1 GDILSAGDY
10 QWGQVR
16 SQDMI
21 ITLQWLYEHYPGN
34 QSQMLLDNMNFLH
47 EKGLNW
53 EDWYNK
59 AAYFGQRM
67 NKDLNTLNINLTTE
81 NYPFEHGVNVGQGLK
96 AVAVVRRFTH
106 NDSLIQTAMD
116 GVNWTMT
123 YHGASSGTILA
134 DERLVGLAPYSGS
147 ELCTSV
153 ETMYSLSYLYGALGT
168 NYYADRAELAAFNSL
183 PAMLTPDWWGRQ
195 YMEEPNQPYAQN
207 LSETPFYNTNSWG
220 QTFGLEPNYPCFGE
234 NALAHALLSPGTAKT
249 TLSGGN
255 VTVSCT
261 TAYPFL
267 QTLSYIVTADAPM
280 DFYVRVPAWAGS
292 NSSVTV
298 NFNAFN
304 ASTPI
309 SPDPETG
316 LHKLSLPEGT
326 SNMSYTLSSIIRT
339 EARENDTV
347 AVYKGA
353 LLYALDVTNTNTSTL
368 PKPYNDPSTFYNESY
383 APPESMDWEYHNTS
397 AWSYAIDP
405 STLCYNEPNDTSS
418 YYTLADPIFAPGAP
432 PGYITAR
439 ACEIDWPL
447 FLGSVPGYPPT
458 GDAKKCLGDAKE
470 VKLVPY
476 ASAKTH
482 MAELPVIDLSS

>member
-16 SQDMI
+16 SQDMM

-67 NKDLNTLNINLTTE
+67 NEDLNS
-81 NYPFEHGVNVGQGLK
+81 LK

-220 QTFGLEPNYPCFGE
+220 QTFGLEPNYPCFGD

-249 TLSGGN
+249 ILSGGN

-261 TAYPFL
+261 TGYPFL
-267 QTLSYIVTADAPM
+267 HTLSYIVTADAPM

-298 NFNAFN
+298 KFN

-316 LHKLSLPEGT
+316 LHKVSLPEGT
-326 SNMSYTLSSIIRT
+326 SNMSYTLSSIVRT

-383 APPESMDWEYHNTS
+383 APPQSMDWEYHNTS

-405 STLCYNEPNDTSS
+405 STLGYHEPNDTSS
-418 YYTLADPIFAPGAP
+418 YYTLANPIFAPGAP

-458 GDAKKCLGDAKE
+458 GDAKKCLGDVKE